1 MSLTSLE
8 KQRELTWLID
18 ALYKLNPSEFRPDGV
33 SLESLPKVMIT
44 SEECSYKVTL
54 TWDSAEVVLSISASE
69 ANELLRR
76 QSPQLIDRVLHTHYH
91 AKQFIRRPLF
101 VELEKSPHIQAV
113 LVTVISSSKL
123 RCEPLMIF
131 PWQSYHEFSCANS
144 NVIEDAIQHNK
155 MILASKVQV
164 NIFPVGTLFART
176 K

>member
-1 MSLTSLE
+1 MPLTSIE
-8 KQRELTWLID
+8 KQLELTWLID

-33 SLESLPKVMIT
+33 SLEGLPKVMIT
-44 SEECSYKVTL
+44 SEECFYKVTL

-69 ANELLRR
+69 ANELLRQ

-131 PWQSYHEFSCANS
+131 PWQSYQEFSCANS
-144 NVIEDAIQHNK
+144 NVIKDAIRHNK
-155 MILASKVQV
+155 MILAGRAQV
-164 NIFPVGTLFART
+164 MSFTAGTLFART